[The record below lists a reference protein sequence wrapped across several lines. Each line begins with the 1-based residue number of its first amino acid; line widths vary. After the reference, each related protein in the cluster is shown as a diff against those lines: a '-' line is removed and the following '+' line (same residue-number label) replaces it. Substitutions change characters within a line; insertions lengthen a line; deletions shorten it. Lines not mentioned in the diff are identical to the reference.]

1 MLETMKNLMLAGL
14 GAAVLTKEKAMHL
27 MQQAVEKGELSA
39 TEAEKMAEEVV
50 AESRRQAKAM
60 GDKLSEA
67 AREAALNLNLA
78 PKEELEELRDRV
90 AELEKELAALKA
102 ATPPQE
108 S

>member
-1 MLETMKNLMLAGL
+1 MKNIMLAGL

-39 TEAEKMAEEVV
+39 AEAEKMAEEVV
-50 AESRRQAKAM
+50 AESKRQAQAM
-60 GDKLSEA
+60 GEKLNQA

-78 PKEELEELRDRV
+78 SREELEELRGRV

-102 ATPPQE
+102 ATAPQE

>member
-39 TEAEKMAEEVV
+39 AEAEKMAEEVV
-50 AESRRQAKAM
+50 AESKRQAQAM
-60 GDKLSEA
+60 GDKLNQA
-67 AREAALNLNLA
+67 AREAAMNLNLA
-78 PKEELEELRDRV
+78 SQEELEELRSRV
-90 AELEKELAALKA
+90 AELEKELAALKV

>member
-14 GAAVLTKEKAMHL
+14 GAAVLTKEKAMRL

-39 TEAEKMAEEVV
+39 AEAEKMAEEVV
-50 AESRRQAKAM
+50 AESRRQAQAM
-60 GDKLSEA
+60 GDKLTEA

-78 PKEELEELRDRV
+78 SQEEMEELRGRV

-102 ATPPQE
+102 ATPPQG